1 MQRRIMIKMENAYVT
16 PVDQPAA
23 EQDQSKDFSLAAPV
37 ASGDR
42 AFVAKHIYSEQVR
55 LLYRFSLAGYLAE
68 LVVTFLL
75 GALLWSE
82 LGQRTELFAWF
93 FAAFVLMIARYGLYK
108 FFIRANPLQAALVK
122 WETAFLVGSL
132 FLAVLWGLM
141 GSVLLPK
148 SGATQLPVMMLVALL
163 TTGAMTYYA
172 PHRTL
177 YFYYALLSLL
187 PMGVMTFGF
196 GDRAGSLLAAAIIVL
211 AGGVVA
217 VHSKLHK
224 ALLESLTARFDNLLI
239 AMRLKEEK
247 IRVERATAALGEE
260 MSERRKAERA
270 ELLAL
275 QRLRLH
281 LERTP
286 LGVIEWDMDF
296 RISTWNPSAEA
307 IFGYAAGEVIGE
319 SGYMLAE
326 GTQDSERLAS
336 MWLELTQTH
345 AQVSTR
351 ATLANKVK
359 RGEIIHT
366 EWYNTPLVDNEGKM
380 IGVAS
385 LVQDITERLNTER
398 TIHYMAHHDTLTGLP
413 NRRLM
418 QDRLNQAILQARR
431 QQKHV
436 ALLFID
442 LDRFKLVNDT
452 LGHETGDYVL
462 RDVAKRLNKAVREGD
477 TVSREGG
484 DEFIIILPDLDK
496 PEFAQGVANKILNEL
511 AKPIEVSGHEL
522 TVTASIGISHYPN
535 DATDVQQLLKHADSA
550 MYQAKDAGRNTARF
564 FTSDLNFLLSKRLEV
579 ESRLRRGIERNEFF
593 LRYQPQVDVLSGR
606 ITGVEALIR
615 WNDPQN
621 GEIFPKDFI
630 SIAEELGLI
639 VPLGEWVFRTACQQ
653 IKAWDHEGYRDI
665 VVSVNLSPRQFV
677 SRKLLPSMKLT
688 LLETGIDPSRLDLEI
703 TESMAMRNLE
713 QSIEILAELRRMGTS
728 VSIDDFGVGYSS
740 LGQLRRLPAQTLK
753 IDESFISLIP
763 DDANSCSITEAI
775 IAMAKRLQ
783 LRTVAEG
790 VETQA
795 QLDFLRANGCDTY
808 QGFLFAKPLTAI
820 DVTAMFKSQRV
831 AA

>member
-1 MQRRIMIKMENAYVT
+1 MALD
-16 PVDQPAA
+16 DQIVA
-23 EQDQSKDFSLAAPV
+23 EQDQSKDFTLAAPV
-37 ASGDR
+37 ASENR
-42 AFVAKHIYSEQVR
+42 AFVAKHIFSEQVR
-55 LLYRFSLAGYLAE
+55 LLYRFSPAGYLAE

-75 GALLWSE
+75 GALVWNE
-82 LGQRTELFAWF
+82 VGQRPELFAWF
-93 FAAFVLMIARYGLYK
+93 AAAFVLMVVRYGLYK
-108 FFIRANPLQAALVK
+108 FFIRTNPQQPDMAK
-122 WETAFLVGSL
+122 WETAFVTGSL
-132 FLAVLWGLM
+132 LLAVLWGLM
-141 GSVLLPK
+141 GSLLLPK
-148 SGATQLPVMMLVALL
+148 AGATQLPVMMLVALL
-163 TTGAMTYYA
+163 TTGAIAYYS

-177 YFYYALLSLL
+177 YFYYALVSLL

-196 GDRAGSLLAAAIIVL
+196 GDFYGSVIGAAIIML
-211 AGGVVA
+211 AGILVA
-217 VHSKLHK
+217 VHGKVHK

-247 IRVERATAALGEE
+247 IRVERTTAALGQETG
-260 MSERRKAERA
+260 ERRKAERS

-286 LGVIEWDMDF
+286 LGVIEWDMEF
-296 RISTWNPSAEA
+296 RVSTWNPSAEA
-307 IFGYAAGEVIGE
+307 IFGYTAGEVIGE
-319 SGYMLAE
+319 SGYMFAE
-326 GTQDSERLAS
+326 GTQDSERLAA
-336 MWLELTQTH
+336 MWLELMQ
-345 AQVSTR
+345 APGSTR

-359 RGEIIHT
+359 RGEIIHA
-366 EWYNTPLVDNEGKM
+366 EWYNTPLVDNDGKM

-436 ALLFID
+436 ALLFLD

-462 RDVAKRLNKAVREGD
+462 RDIAKRLNKTVREGD

-484 DEFIIILPDLDK
+484 DEFLIILPDLDK
-496 PEFAQGVANKILNEL
+496 PEYAQQVAAKILNEL

-579 ESRLRRGIERNEFF
+579 ESRLRRAIERNEFF
-593 LRYQPQVDVLSGR
+593 LRYQPQVDVMSGH
-606 ITGVEALIR
+606 IVGVEALIR

-639 VPLGEWVFRTACQQ
+639 VPLGEWVFRAACQQ

-665 VVSVNLSPRQFV
+665 TVSVNLSPRQFV
-677 SRKLLPSMKLT
+677 SRKLLPSMKLA
-688 LLETGIDPSRLDLEI
+688 LMETGIDPARIDLEI
-703 TESMAMRNLE
+703 TESIAMRNLE
-713 QSIEILAELRRMGTS
+713 QSIEILAELRRMGPTIS
-728 VSIDDFGVGYSS
+728 VDDFGVGYSS

-753 IDESFISLIP
+753 IDSSFITQIP
-763 DDANSCSITEAI
+763 GDANSCSITEAI
-775 IAMAKRLQ
+775 IAMAKRLR

-790 VETQA
+790 VETTA
-795 QLDFLRANGCDTY
+795 QLEFLRANGCDAY
-808 QGFLFAKPLTAI
+808 QGYLFAKPLTAVEI
-820 DVTAMFKSQRV
+820 TAMFKTQR
-831 AA
+831 AAA

>member
-1 MQRRIMIKMENAYVT
+1 MAL
-16 PVDQPAA
+16 VDQAAA
-23 EQDQSKDFSLAAPV
+23 EQDLSKDFSLAAHV
-37 ASGDR
+37 ASDDR
-42 AFVAKHIYSEQVR
+42 AFVAKHIFSEQVR

-75 GALLWSE
+75 GALLWNE
-82 LGQRTELFAWF
+82 LGQRPELFAWF
-93 FAAFVLMIARYGLYK
+93 AAAFILMIARYGLYK
-108 FFIRANPLQAALVK
+108 FFISANPQQPTIGK
-122 WETAFLVGSL
+122 WETAFVVGSL
-132 FLAVLWGLM
+132 LLAVLWGLM

-148 SGATQLPVMMLVALL
+148 TGPTQMPVMMLVALL
-163 TTGAMTYYA
+163 TTGAMTYYS
-172 PHRTL
+172 PNRDL
-177 YFYYALLSLL
+177 YVYYTLLSLL

-196 GDRAGSLLAAAIIVL
+196 GDRAGSLLGAMIIVL
-211 AGGVVA
+211 AGSLIA

-224 ALLESLTARFDNLLI
+224 ALLDSLTARFDNLLI
-239 AMRLKEEK
+239 GMRLKEEK
-247 IRVERATAALGEE
+247 LRVERAHAALGQEVD
-260 MSERRKAERA
+260 ERRKAERA

-286 LGVIEWDMDF
+286 LGVIEWDMEF
-296 RISTWNPSAEA
+296 RVSTWNPSAEA
-307 IFGYAAGEVIGE
+307 IFGYSAGEVIGE
-319 SGYMLAE
+319 SGYMFAE
-326 GTQDSERLAS
+326 GTQDSERLAA
-336 MWLELTQTH
+336 MWLELTQ
-345 AQVSTR
+345 APGSTR

-359 RGEIIHT
+359 RGEIIHA
-366 EWYNTPLVDNEGKM
+366 EWYNTPLVDNDGKM

-431 QQKHV
+431 KQKHV
-436 ALLFID
+436 ALLFLD

-462 RDVAKRLNKAVREGD
+462 RDIAKRLNKAVREGD

-484 DEFIIILPDLDK
+484 DEFVIILPDLDK
-496 PEFAQGVANKILNEL
+496 PEAAQQVATKILNEL

-593 LRYQPQVDVLSGR
+593 LRYQPQVDVISGR
-606 ITGVEALIR
+606 IVGVEALVR

-639 VPLGEWVFRTACQQ
+639 VPLGEWVFRTACKQ
-653 IKAWDHEGYRDI
+653 IKAWDQEGYRDI
-665 VVSVNLSPRQFV
+665 AVSVNLSPRQFV
-677 SRKLLPSMKLT
+677 SRKLLPSMKLA
-688 LLETGIDPSRLDLEI
+688 LMETGIDPSRIDLEI
-703 TESMAMRNLE
+703 TESIAMRNLE
-713 QSIEILAELRRMGTS
+713 QTIEILTELRRMGTTIS
-728 VSIDDFGVGYSS
+728 VDDFGVGYSS

-753 IDESFISLIP
+753 IDGSFISQIP

-775 IAMAKRLQ
+775 IAMAKRLH
-783 LRTVAEG
+783 LRTIAEG
-790 VETQA
+790 VETEA
-795 QLDFLRANGCDTY
+795 QLQFLRANGCDAY
-808 QGFLFAKPLTAI
+808 QGFLFAKPLTAVEI
-820 DVTAMFKSQRV
+820 TAMFKTQR
-831 AA
+831 AAA

>member
-1 MQRRIMIKMENAYVT
+1 MAL
-16 PVDQPAA
+16 VDQTAP
-23 EQDQSKDFSLAAPV
+23 EQDLSRDFSLAAHV
-37 ASGDR
+37 ASDDR
-42 AFVAKHIYSEQVR
+42 AFVAKHIFSEQVR

-75 GALLWSE
+75 GALLWNE
-82 LGQRTELFAWF
+82 LGQRPELFGW
-93 FAAFVLMIARYGLYK
+93 FAAAFMLMIARYGLYK
-108 FFIRANPLQAALVK
+108 FFISANPSQPAIGK
-122 WETAFLVGSL
+122 WETAFIVGSL
-132 FLAVLWGLM
+132 LLAVLWGLM

-148 SGATQLPVMMLVALL
+148 TGPTQMPVMMLVALL
-163 TTGAMTYYA
+163 TTGAMTYYS
-172 PHRTL
+172 PNRDL
-177 YFYYALLSLL
+177 YVYYTLLSLL
-187 PMGVMTFGF
+187 PMGVMTLGF
-196 GDRAGSLLAAAIIVL
+196 GDRAGSLLGAVIIVL
-211 AGGVVA
+211 AGSLIA

-224 ALLESLTARFDNLLI
+224 ALLDSLTARFDNLLI
-239 AMRLKEEK
+239 GMRLKEEK
-247 IRVERATAALGEE
+247 LRVERAHAALGQEVD
-260 MSERRKAERA
+260 ERRKAERA

-296 RISTWNPSAEA
+296 RVSTWNPSAEA
-307 IFGYAAGEVIGE
+307 IFGYSAGEVIGE
-319 SGYMLAE
+319 SGYMFAE
-326 GTQDSERLAS
+326 GTQDSERLAA
-336 MWLELTQTH
+336 MWLELTQ
-345 AQVSTR
+345 APGSTR

-359 RGEIIHT
+359 RGEIIHA
-366 EWYNTPLVDNEGKM
+366 EWYNTPLVDNDGKM

-431 QQKHV
+431 KQKHV
-436 ALLFID
+436 ALLFLD

-462 RDVAKRLNKAVREGD
+462 RDIAKRLNKAVREGD

-484 DEFIIILPDLDK
+484 DEFLIILPDLDK
-496 PEFAQGVANKILNEL
+496 PEAAQQVATKILNEL

-593 LRYQPQVDVLSGR
+593 LRYQPQVDVISGR
-606 ITGVEALIR
+606 IVGVEALVR

-639 VPLGEWVFRTACQQ
+639 VPLGEWVFRTACKQ
-653 IKAWDHEGYRDI
+653 IKAWDQEGYRDI

-677 SRKLLPSMKLT
+677 SRKLLPSMKLA
-688 LLETGIDPSRLDLEI
+688 LMETGIDPSRIDLEI
-703 TESMAMRNLE
+703 TESIAMRNLE
-713 QSIEILAELRRMGTS
+713 QSIEILTELRRMGTTIS
-728 VSIDDFGVGYSS
+728 VDDFGVGYSS

-753 IDESFISLIP
+753 IDGSFISQIP

-775 IAMAKRLQ
+775 IAMAKRLH

-790 VETQA
+790 VETEA
-795 QLDFLRANGCDTY
+795 QLQFLRANGCDAY
-808 QGFLFAKPLTAI
+808 QGFLFAKPLTAVEI
-820 DVTAMFKSQRV
+820 TAMFKTQR
-831 AA
+831 AAA